1 MKRLFCPKAKN
12 GLIKIGGVREI
23 PGEKTVIVASLPRP
37 CLTKTGG
44 VCEIPGVKERARR
57 IFFVAAE
64 SATCTHL
71 ARRKHR
77 HHHWQLGLIE
87 LKYVFS
93 APSAPGCSP
102 IPRDR
107 ATAPGPTHTAALAI
121 RRKNGRR
128 SQTRQFFK
136 VALRET
142 ASNLYIFCWLNGR
155 TLDSGQTERQLNLAV
170 SAFSLFFCYSIA
182 V

>member
-121 RRKNGRR
+121 PVERTGVAAKRDNFSKLLSGRR
-128 SQTRQFFK
+128 QVISTFSVGSTVER
-136 VALRET
+136 
-142 ASNLYIFCWLNGR
+142 SI
-155 TLDSGQTERQLNLAV
+155 LDKRSV
-170 SAFSLFFCYSIA
+170 S
-182 V
+182 